1 MVIKVTLTLRV
12 VVILVL
18 IGRSKITKH
27 PKAST
32 LYLSIPA
39 GMAKDSQ
46 FDLKEGDR
54 VKLIYN
60 STVHELIVK
69 KGR

>member
-1 MVIKVTLTLRV
+1 MV
-12 VVILVL
+12 VL
-18 IGRSKITKH
+18 IGYSKLTKH

-39 GMAKDSQ
+39 DMAKDSQ
-46 FDLKEGDR
+46 FDLKHGDR

-60 STVHELIVK
+60 SAVKELTVK
-69 KGR
+69 KRR